1 MSDDRYRQALH
12 AWAAAR
18 VPEAAKI
25 VSVEVIDDPG
35 YRYSSYT
42 YEDPHVDVTVTFEDA
57 DGFTLTTSVA
67 IEHLGEILT
76 ELFRIE
82 DEAAS

>member
-1 MSDDRYRQALH
+1 MSAYRDALH

-18 VPEAAKI
+18 VPEATKI
-25 VSVEVIDDPG
+25 VSVEVVDDPG

-42 YEDPHVDVTVTFEDA
+42 YEDPHVDVTVTYENA
-57 DGFTLTTSVA
+57 DGQAYTTA
-67 IEHLGEILT
+67 IDVEHLGEILT

-82 DEAAS
+82 DEAAP